1 MSKNKKLLIL
11 PGDGIGIEVM
21 NEVKN
26 IINWMAK
33 NKSISFDISERLVGG
48 TAYDEEGDSISDNT
62 MDEAL
67 NSDAILIGADGGSKW
82 DNVEREKI
90 YRKCWMPKNS

>member
-11 PGDGIGIEVM
+11 PCDGIGFEVM

-33 NKSISFDISERLVGG
+33 NKSISLG
-48 TAYDEEGDSISDNT
+48 
-62 MDEAL
+62 
-67 NSDAILIGADGGSKW
+67 
-82 DNVEREKI
+82 
-90 YRKCWMPKNS
+90 